1 MRTLNRQLGLGLLLL
16 SGFSSVTQ
24 AELAR
29 INLLITAKL
38 VAASCEV
45 SVGSDNQY
53 VYMGTWA
60 VRQSTSTLPTMPA
73 ARFVINLENCNGLK
87 KGISVTFSGVAN
99 PTDPRLLA
107 LSGNGSA
114 KNVAIALLDQNRT
127 LLPLGQTILA
137 ATAPVNGSRTA
148 ALVFFSQYRATG
160 PVTPGK
166 GDADATFRLTYE

>member
-1 MRTLNRQLGLGLLLL
+1 MRTLNRQLGLLLLL
-16 SGFSSVTQ
+16 LFGFSSVTQ

-29 INLLITAKL
+29 INLIITAKL

-45 SVGSDNQY
+45 SVGSDNKY
-53 VYMGTWA
+53 VYMGHWA

-87 KGISVTFSGVAN
+87 KGISVTFSGAAN

-137 ATAPVNGSRTA
+137 AAAPVNGSRTA

-166 GDADATFRLTYE
+166 GDADATFKLSYE

>member
-1 MRTLNRQLGLGLLLL
+1 MRTLNRQLGLWLLLL

-29 INLLITAKL
+29 INLLITATL

-45 SVGSDNQY
+45 SVGSDYQD

-60 VRQSTSTLPTMPA
+60 VRQSSSTLPTMPA

-87 KGISVTFSGVAN
+87 KGISVTFSGAAN

-127 LLPLGQTILA
+127 LLPLEQTILA
-137 ATAPVNGSRTA
+137 AAAPVNRSRTA

-166 GDADATFRLTYE
+166 GDADATFKLSYE